1 MRYQTA
7 PRPGELS
14 LRNGAQTVTLAS
26 ARVGRS
32 PRRQRL
38 RAGDGNR
45 TRTERR
51 DATQAAQPCDGPVP
65 AGQSRRAR
73 YIAQAAESKRRLRL
87 QRTTW
92 LLNYFEAHPCRD
104 CGESDPVVLDF
115 DHHGNKAFEIGEALT
130 YRRWE
135 TILAEI
141 AKCDVVCA
149 NCHRRRTARRRG
161 SVRAVMAALRV
172 EAE

>member
-1 MRYQTA
+1 MCRSCRAAYKH
-7 PRPGELS
+7 EHY
-14 LRNGAQTVTLAS
+14 S
-26 ARVGRS
+26 ANKS
-32 PRRQRL
+32 
-38 RAGDGNR
+38 
-45 TRTERR
+45 
-51 DATQAAQPCDGPVP
+51 
-65 AGQSRRAR
+65 R

-92 LLNYFEAHPCRD
+92 LLDYFEAHPCRD